1 MNTTTTDRTI
11 KRHTPAE
18 GALEEFAQ
26 KPEDAARHHSCAFC
40 PSPILA
46 SAEDLRWA
54 GWRRRGGYW
63 VCPDCIGEALA

>member
-1 MNTTTTDRTI
+1 MNGDQSLRESVNTI
-11 KRHTPAE
+11 PQAVESLT
-18 GALEEFAQ
+18 Q
-26 KPEDAARHHSCAFC
+26 KSESAVHHSCAFC

-46 SAEDLRWA
+46 TAGDLRWA